1 MIHKVGRKKNKWT
14 PEMDHE
20 MQTALAAGVSKA
32 DIADKLGLTIAA
44 IEARY
49 YKLKRIEK
57 DKRK

>member
-14 PEMDHE
+14 PAMDHVL
-20 MQTALAAGVSKA
+20 QIAIAAGISKA
-32 DIADKLGLTIAA
+32 DIADQLGLTIAA

-49 YKLKRIEK
+49 YKLKRMEK